1 MEISARARLGAG
13 NSAAFIMTVVR
24 KLKPPHKTVARAQDS
39 RAGDIFAMPRFLAQ
53 RVLKY
58 MGGKI
63 VCLCTHYVC
72 VYTERTQPKECALF
86 NVLNSKSGQ
95 SSVFIAQQ
103 FALAK
108 KSTLEAI
115 DDIFSLQFYLDENIY

>member
-1 MEISARARLGAG
+1 MEISARARVWAQAILPL
-13 NSAAFIMTVVR
+13 IMTVVR

-53 RVLKY
+53 RVPKY
-58 MGGKI
+58 LGGKI

-103 FALAK
+103 FIWPKNQRWRQLM
-108 KSTLEAI
+108 TFLV
-115 DDIFSLQFYLDENIY
+115 